1 MITFLRGTVVS
12 ALPTSL
18 MIDVAGVGYQVIP
31 TPRALS
37 AVKVGEV
44 LQIDV
49 ALVVREDSWTM
60 FGFADPAERS
70 MFEALQK
77 VSGVGPKLAL
87 TILAATNPADL
98 ARALR
103 EGDEAALIRIPGVG
117 KKSAA
122 RLILELGDRLPQPP
136 AQVTASSD
144 VVAALVNLGWPS
156 RDAERV
162 VEKVTLQDDKL
173 DASTLLKLALSE
185 LSSKRGG

>member
-18 MIDVAGVGYQVIP
+18 MIDVGGVGYQVIP
-31 TPRALS
+31 TPRALGT
-37 AVKVGEV
+37 VKVGEV
-44 LQIDV
+44 SQIDV

-103 EGDEAALIRIPGVG
+103 EGDEAALVRIPGVG

-122 RLILELGDRLPQPP
+122 RLILEMGDRLPQS
-136 AQVTASSD
+136 ATQSTASSD

-162 VEKVTLQDDKL
+162 VEKVISQDGKL
-173 DASTLLKLALSE
+173 DASTLLKLALTE